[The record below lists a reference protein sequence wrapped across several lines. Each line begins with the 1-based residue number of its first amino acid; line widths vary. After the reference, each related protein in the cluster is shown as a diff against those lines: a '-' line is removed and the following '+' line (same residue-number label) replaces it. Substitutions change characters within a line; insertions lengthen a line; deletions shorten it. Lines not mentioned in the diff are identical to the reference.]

1 MLRWHWFMEVIANG
15 QAGTS
20 QEPNCRA
27 FFTRCKLANPE
38 HGTVQ
43 LYGLWRL

>member
-15 QAGTS
+15 QAGTR

-27 FFTRCKLANPE
+27 FFTRCKRANPE

-43 LYGLWRL
+43 LYGIWRL